1 MVPGNAGQTGQQC
14 HPLISKA
21 STSRVNGAESQ
32 TQTQCHPRTS
42 EASTSRV
49 NGAESQIQT
58 QTGQQ
63 CHPPTSEASTSRVN
77 GAESQTQI
85 QTGQQCHP
93 PTSRV
98 NGVES
103 QTQTQMGQQCHP
115 PTSEASTSRV
125 NGAES
130 QTQTFDSYLRQRK
143 NNPGCVPP
151 RFTIPLEMRSNL
163 LKPAW
168 CTHCKRLED
177 LSSVLSTTLN
187 PIVFVHTVS
196 LPDADAPEGLLPR
209 SAEVALEG
217 RSCFSCAE
225 DIYKKTG
232 HLQDK
237 APAGSGGNTPLHHA
251 ARSGN
256 LRMLFHLITL
266 LGEEAGHH
274 RVVKELRKTN
284 DRGETA
290 MHMAVSV
297 GDKNMVKLLL
307 WMDPQLGQIKCHDT
321 SPIYL
326 AVSQGD
332 KDIAQ
337 ALHDTL
343 GPNVVRSYSGPS
355 GQNALHAAVLHGEG
369 MTQMVLDWNK
379 NLSTQ
384 KDQNGSTP
392 LHFAVSVKQR
402 HPYIRIWCF
411 WYTWFQLQQNDPT
424 WHLLKADSSMA
435 YQPDNEGLLPV
446 HVAAMTNRKD
456 AVRILLTKC
465 PRCMGLRDN
474 QGRTFLHVAVQ
485 HKGFSV
491 VRYACG
497 RSEFAPIMNIQD
509 NNGNTAL
516 HLAVDAENLQMFC
529 YLLTNTKVCL
539 NLRNNK
545 GQTALDLARSHIR
558 KGFFYARNPDI
569 LIYRTLIS
577 VGAKHSSCRW
587 DKLTGKQESSGPPP
601 PGGLGETEQP
611 TDDGEL
617 DKEESAKLTD
627 STRTLAIGSVLI
639 ATMTFSAT
647 FARLPGGYKV
657 DPAGTPTLASK
668 WYFDAFMVANA
679 LAFILSSM
687 ATFGLMY
694 SGMAMV
700 KVPIRRKH
708 FVVSLF
714 FVSSSV
720 TCLTIAFA
728 LGVYMVLAPV
738 ARSTAIAICAISPL
752 LLIYRNVESLQK
764 IVAVSG
770 PMLARRGFLPWLM
783 QTGLSILL
791 RMLMTFWP
799 FLVIFGWAGHL
810 RNQQQHA

>member
-1 MVPGNAGQTGQQC
+1 MVPSNAGQTGQQW
-14 HPLISKA
+14 HPSTSDA
-21 STSRVNGAESQ
+21 STSRVNGRDPFAYSTGGAVFSPLRNTIESTQQQLNSTDFSALLSSANRPSGAQSQ
-32 TQTQCHPRTS
+32 T
-42 EASTSRV
+42 E
-49 NGAESQIQT
+49 
-58 QTGQQ
+58 
-63 CHPPTSEASTSRVN
+63 
-77 GAESQTQI
+77 
-85 QTGQQCHP
+85 
-93 PTSRV
+93 
-98 NGVES
+98 
-103 QTQTQMGQQCHP
+103 
-115 PTSEASTSRV
+115 
-125 NGAES
+125 
-130 QTQTFDSYLRQRK
+130 TFDSFLRQRK
-143 NNPGCVPP
+143 NNPGYLPQ
-151 RFTIPLEMRSNL
+151 LEMLSNL

-168 CTHCKRLED
+168 CAHCKRLED
-177 LSSVLSTTLN
+177 LTSVLSTTPNHSVL
-187 PIVFVHTVS
+187 VHTTVS
-196 LPDADAPEGLLPR
+196 MPDADVAPYEL
-209 SAEVALEG
+209 ALEG
-217 RSCFSCAE
+217 RSCSNCAKE
-225 DIYKKTG
+225 IYEKTG
-232 HLQDK
+232 RLQGP
-237 APAGSGGNTPLHHA
+237 AQAGSGDNTPLHQA

-256 LRMLFHLITL
+256 LRMLFHLVTM
-266 LGEEAGHH
+266 LGLDESGHK
-274 RVVKELRKTN
+274 RVVLVLRKTN
-284 DRGETA
+284 KRKETA
-290 MHMAVSV
+290 LHVAVSV
-297 GDKNMVKLLL
+297 GDKDMVKLLL
-307 WMDPQLGQIKCHDT
+307 WVDPRLVQIACRKA
-321 SPIYL
+321 SLIYL

-332 KDIAQ
+332 KEIAQ
-337 ALHDTL
+337 ILHDSPSPDAVL
-343 GPNVVRSYSGPS
+343 SYSGPS
-355 GQNALHAAVLHGEG
+355 KQNALHAAVLHGGG

-411 WYTWFQLQQNDPT
+411 WYTWFQLQNDPT

-435 YQPDNEGLLPV
+435 YQKDKEGLLPV

-456 AVRILLTKC
+456 AVRILLTRC

-516 HLAVDAENLQMFC
+516 HLAVDAENLQMLC

-545 GQTALDLARSHIR
+545 DQTALDLARSHIR

-601 PGGLGETEQP
+601 PGGLGVTERP